1 MRYKKTISKTVQ
13 FNMGILDFGIEEG
26 GLLVVGIGSGVK
38 NVFSMLNNEQGK
50 YHLLYMGE

>member
-1 MRYKKTISKTVQ
+1 
-13 FNMGILDFGIEEG
+13 MGILDFGIEEG